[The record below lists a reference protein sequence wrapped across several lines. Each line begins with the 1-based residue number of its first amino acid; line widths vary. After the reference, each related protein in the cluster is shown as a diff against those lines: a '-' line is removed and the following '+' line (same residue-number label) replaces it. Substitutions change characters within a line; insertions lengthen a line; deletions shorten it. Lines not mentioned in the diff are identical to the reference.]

1 MRMIHGGTRTSI
13 VWHRIIMEDEAWLDE
28 IQRLSDDNLDQWEHL
43 TRTLDNPSF
52 LNDSLLHQ
60 DTRATD
66 GAPTSPTKNH
76 HGMNRGTAM
85 AQCHAAFE
93 NVSLPMGD
101 AGDHRMD
108 NDSSTAWPTAQAS
121 TAKSNRAA
129 NSEQSLQLSYS
140 NTVHYLRDT
149 TAALADTEPIPWQP
163 PQQQQDDD
171 KASMRHM
178 PTLPHSPQTMLR
190 HGSSS
195 SSGHPPMPVV
205 HPATDRHPA
214 RFESNHHGQSPVEP
228 MPSDGTN
235 ATTTMTT
242 TAHHQSVL
250 TMGPPLTA
258 YNYYFRNE
266 RDTIV
271 RGMTRADDPV
281 PASDEDYT
289 PAKKAAL
296 LHQHWYVCVS
306 WRQNKHGRSRLRVTF
321 MLLL

>member
-1 MRMIHGGTRTSI
+1 
-13 VWHRIIMEDEAWLDE
+13 MEDEAWLDE
-28 IQRLSDDNLDQWEHL
+28 VQSLSDDNLDQWEHL

-52 LNDSLLHQ
+52 LDDPLLHQ
-60 DTRATD
+60 DNRATD
-66 GAPTSPTKNH
+66 GAPTPPTKNH

-85 AQCHAAFE
+85 AQCHAASE

-108 NDSSTAWPTAQAS
+108 NDSSTAWQTAQAS
-121 TAKSNRAA
+121 TAESNHAT

-140 NTVHYLRDT
+140 NTAHYLRDK
-149 TAALADTEPIPWQP
+149 TAALADTEPIPWHP
-163 PQQQQDDD
+163 QQQDDV
-171 KASMRHM
+171 ALTAVRHL

-190 HGSSS
+190 HSSS
-195 SSGHPPMPVV
+195 SSVHPPMPVV
-205 HPATDRHPA
+205 HPATDRQQA
-214 RFESNHHGQSPVEP
+214 RFESNHHGPAPVEP
-228 MPSDGTN
+228 RPSDGTK
-235 ATTTMTT
+235 ATMTMTT
-242 TAHHQSVL
+242 TAHHQSVV

-306 WRQNKHGRSRLRVTF
+306 
-321 MLLL
+321 